1 MHARFDEM
9 DKRFDGME
17 RTIKGVAQKADID
30 KLRSDIP
37 DLVVNAVGPL
47 LRSRG

>member
-1 MHARFDEM
+1 M

-17 RTIKGVAQKADID
+17 RTLKGVAQKADID

-37 DLVVNAVGPL
+37 DIVVNAVGPL
-47 LRSRG
+47 LGPRG